1 MTYYETFVAPVPQDK
16 LDAYFAIAAKM
27 APMWKAMGALS
38 VVETRPDDVPM
49 GKVTSF
55 PRAVQCDDGEVPV
68 FAFMT
73 FRDRAHRDEVM
84 EQAMSDP
91 AMEAL
96 MMQMPMDGKRMIFG
110 GFDAVVMDSTP

>member
-1 MTYYETFVAPVPQDK
+1 MTYYETFVAPVPIDK

-27 APMWKAMGALS
+27 APMWKALGALT

-73 FRDRAHRDEVM
+73 FRDRAHRDSVM

-110 GFDAVVMDSTP
+110 GFEGVALDGAD